1 MTIGSSFMEQ
11 ALEILGSVPLV
22 DGHND
27 WPHLIR
33 GFYDSTLDG
42 RFQRGSN
49 LVGHV
54 DLKRLKEGKSGG
66 AFWSVYID
74 CPNSDD
80 FTDDAI
86 HFEALRDTI
95 QQIDLVHRIVDLYS
109 DDMGLVEDSS
119 DIMRLFKAGRF
130 ASLIGVEGLHQ
141 IANSASVLRMYYKL
155 GVRYVTLAHNKNN
168 TYADSAT
175 SSSPAHGGLSAQGIQ
190 MVREMNRI
198 GMIIDL
204 SHTSEAAMHQVL
216 GISKA
221 PVMFSHSAIAS
232 IVPHVR
238 NVSNAVLKK
247 LKVNNGVIMITFIPS
262 LIHAEASEANI
273 DHIVDNI
280 IYAGDLIGYNHVGLG
295 SDYDGMFSA
304 VKGVDDVSF
313 YPDLVAK
320 MLERDIPRS
329 DVEKVIGLN
338 IIRVLGEVEAQAA
351 KMKSQSAVMEDGVKQ
366 LWNNNFRATVESV
379 YPDAEKSSRNK

>member
-1 MTIGSSFMEQ
+1 
-11 ALEILGSVPLV
+11 
-22 DGHND
+22 
-27 WPHLIR
+27 
-33 GFYDSTLDG
+33 
-42 RFQRGSN
+42 
-49 LVGHV
+49 
-54 DLKRLKEGKSGG
+54 
-66 AFWSVYID
+66 
-74 CPNSDD
+74 
-80 FTDDAI
+80 
-86 HFEALRDTI
+86 
-95 QQIDLVHRIVDLYS
+95 
-109 DDMGLVEDSS
+109 
-119 DIMRLFKAGRF
+119 MRLFKAGRL

-175 SSSPAHGGLSAQGIQ
+175 SNSPAHGGLSAQGIQ

-198 GMIIDL
+198 RMIIDL

-238 NVSNAVLKK
+238 NASNAVLKK

-273 DHIVDNI
+273 DHIVDHI

-320 MLERDIPRS
+320 MLEREIPRS

-366 LWNNNFRATVESV
+366 LWNNNFRATVESQILIG
-379 YPDAEKSSRNK
+379 EE

>member
-1 MTIGSSFMEQ
+1 
-11 ALEILGSVPLV
+11 
-22 DGHND
+22 
-27 WPHLIR
+27 
-33 GFYDSTLDG
+33 
-42 RFQRGSN
+42 
-49 LVGHV
+49 
-54 DLKRLKEGKSGG
+54 
-66 AFWSVYID
+66 
-74 CPNSDD
+74 
-80 FTDDAI
+80 
-86 HFEALRDTI
+86 
-95 QQIDLVHRIVDLYS
+95 
-109 DDMGLVEDSS
+109 
-119 DIMRLFKAGRF
+119 
-130 ASLIGVEGLHQ
+130 
-141 IANSASVLRMYYKL
+141 
-155 GVRYVTLAHNKNN
+155 
-168 TYADSAT
+168 
-175 SSSPAHGGLSAQGIQ
+175 
-190 MVREMNRI
+190 
-198 GMIIDL
+198 
-204 SHTSEAAMHQVL
+204 
-216 GISKA
+216 
-221 PVMFSHSAIAS
+221 
-232 IVPHVR
+232 
-238 NVSNAVLKK
+238 
-247 LKVNNGVIMITFIPS
+247 MITFIPS